1 MQTTVQMCFATN
13 NILLI
18 RNKGVSNRD
27 LNIKINLE
35 TEW

>member
-18 RNKGVSNRD
+18 RNKRVANRD
-27 LNIKINLE
+27 LDMKTNLE
-35 TEW
+35 IDW